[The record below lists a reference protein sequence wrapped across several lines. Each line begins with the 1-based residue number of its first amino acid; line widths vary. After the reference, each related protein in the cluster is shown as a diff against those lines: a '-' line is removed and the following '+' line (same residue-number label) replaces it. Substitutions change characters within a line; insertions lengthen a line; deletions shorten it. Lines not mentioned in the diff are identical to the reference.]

1 VRDPLVPLIKAV
13 GIPAVRLWWRW
24 RFEGLDRIP
33 RTGPA
38 LIACNHLSYFDPVS
52 NSYAVLK
59 AGRVPRFLA
68 KNELF
73 RVPVL
78 GSFLRAH
85 GQIPV
90 VRGVGDQ
97 SPLQKA
103 RDALSDGEVVLIY
116 PEGTVTKRPD
126 HLPMQGKTGIVR
138 LALEAEMPVIPM
150 ASWGSAP
157 IWQKSGKGSLRPG
170 RPIWSKVG
178 DPIDLRARGA
188 GSSDYGL
195 AKKLTNDVMATL
207 TSLVEDLRSRYPERW
222 AGDG

>member
-1 VRDPLVPLIKAV
+1 
-13 GIPAVRLWWRW
+13 VRLWWRW
-24 RFEGLDRIP
+24 RFEDLHKIP
-33 RTGPA
+33 IAGPA

-52 NSYAVLK
+52 NSHAVLK
-59 AGRVPRFLA
+59 AGRIPRFLA
-68 KNELF
+68 KDELF

-90 VRGVGDQ
+90 RRGMGDG
-97 SPLQKA
+97 SPLHRA
-103 RDALSDGEVVLIY
+103 REALDAGEVVVIY

-126 HLPMQGKTGIVR
+126 HLPMGGKTGIVR
-138 LALEAEMPVIPM
+138 LALDAGLPVIPL

-178 DPIDLRARGA
+178 DPIELDA
-188 GSSDYGL
+188 GQPDASDHRRVK
-195 AKKLTNDVMATL
+195 ASTAEVMNALTL
-207 TSLVEDLRSRYPERW
+207 LVEDLRRRYPKRW